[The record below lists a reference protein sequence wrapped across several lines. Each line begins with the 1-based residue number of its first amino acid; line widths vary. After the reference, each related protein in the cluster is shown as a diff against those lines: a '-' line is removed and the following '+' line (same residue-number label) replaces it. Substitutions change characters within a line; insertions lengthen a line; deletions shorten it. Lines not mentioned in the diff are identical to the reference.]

1 MDNNKTTLVVDTNTA
16 NGALTKANINTLVGA
31 GVIPKG
37 TPLDQIKIFASTCQE
52 LGLSPFSKEIYL
64 LGYMDRKTN
73 SMKYNVITGINGLRK
88 IAFKSGT
95 HAGTSEAKFNM
106 QPDGQ
111 HLTAAQLVK
120 AKRKPHTATVTV
132 KKIVQ
137 GIVCDFTH
145 TAVFEEFNTGRQ
157 KWASMP
163 FQMLAKCAEAHAL
176 RKAFNVSGVSIQEE
190 LGAINNKQQR
200 KPSMQIFDIEGIKAE
215 LYAALPKDLKSTVAK
230 YADAIAVNED
240 LQKIVEECS

>member
-16 NGALTKANINTLVGA
+16 SGQLTRANVNTLVGA
-31 GVIPKG
+31 GVIPKD

-64 LGYMDRKTN
+64 VGYAG
-73 SMKYNVITGINGLRK
+73 KYSVITGINGLRK

-95 HAGTSEAKFNM
+95 HAGTTEAKFNM

-190 LGAINNKQQR
+190 MGAIEDKQQR
-200 KPSMQIFDIEGIKAE
+200 KPSMQIFDIEKIKSE
-215 LYAALPKDLKSTVAK
+215 LYAALPRELETVVAK

-240 LQKIVEECS
+240 LQKIVKECS

>member
-1 MDNNKTTLVVDTNTA
+1 MDNKNILVAETNTA
-16 NGALTKANINTLVGA
+16 SGALTKANINTLVGA

-64 LGYMDRKTN
+64 VGYKG
-73 SMKYNVITGINGLRK
+73 KYSVITGINGLRK
-88 IAFKSGT
+88 IACKDGT
-95 HAGTSEAKFNM
+95 HAGTTEAKFDV
-106 QPDGQ
+106 QPNGDY
-111 HLTAAQLVK
+111 LTAAQLVK

-190 LGAINNKQQR
+190 MGAIEDKQQR
-200 KPSMQIFDIEGIKAE
+200 KPSMQIFDIEKIKNE
-215 LYAALPKDLKSTVAK
+215 LYAALPRELETVVAK

-240 LQKIVEECS
+240 LQKIVKECS

>member
-1 MDNNKTTLVVDTNTA
+1 MDNNKKILVAETNTA
-16 NGALTKANINTLVGA
+16 TGQLTRANINTLVGA

-37 TPLDQIKIFASTCQE
+37 TPVDQIKIFAATCQE

-64 LGYMDRKTN
+64 VGYAG
-73 SMKYNVITGINGLRK
+73 KYSVITGINGLRK
-88 IAFKSGT
+88 IACKDGT
-95 HAGTSEAKFNM
+95 HAGTTEAKFDL

-111 HLTAAQLVK
+111 FLTAAQLVK

-145 TAVFEEFNTGRQ
+145 TAVFSEFNTGKQ

-163 FQMLAKCAEAHAL
+163 FQMIAKCAEAHAL
-176 RKAFNVSGVSIQEE
+176 RKAFNISGVSIQEE
-190 LGAINNKQQR
+190 LGAIENKQQR
-200 KPSMQIFDIEGIKAE
+200 KPEMQIFDIEKIKNE
-215 LYAALPKDLKSTVAK
+215 LYAALPKDLQSTVAK
-230 YADAIAVNED
+230 YADAIAVNPE
-240 LQKIVEECS
+240 LQKVVSECS

>member
-1 MDNNKTTLVVDTNTA
+1 MDNKTTLVVDTNTA
-16 NGALTKANINTLVGA
+16 SGQLTRANINTLVGA

-64 LGYMDRKTN
+64 AGYKEKRTN
-73 SMKYNVITGINGLRK
+73 TMKYNVITGINGLRK
-88 IAFKSGT
+88 IACKDGT
-95 HAGTSEAKFNM
+95 HAGTSEAKFDM

-145 TAVFEEFNTGRQ
+145 TAVFTEFNTDKQ

-190 LGAINNKQQR
+190 IGAIEDKQQR
-200 KPSMQIFDIEGIKAE
+200 KPSMQIFDIEKIKSE
-215 LYAALPKDLKSTVAK
+215 LYAALPRELETVVAK

-240 LQKIVEECS
+240 LQKIVKECS